1 MRERVSRNERRK
13 EKQNILPGDIM
24 TFSREVFASD
34 SSLVLVLPKPEF
46 TAPSKRIDSNNT
58 NLAADL
64 GLIKQK
70 RNSFIL
76 SLLVKLP
83 FSYPNTHVDHVYRMA
98 SSEPTP
104 RALSVSSTLSSAIA
118 SLENDQNLR
127 KVY

>member
-1 MRERVSRNERRK
+1 
-13 EKQNILPGDIM
+13 M

-76 SLLVKLP
+76 SLLAKLP